1 MLGTGKLMAPVE
13 DSNKPGFRIFPHRKV
28 NWHAVCFVSTRMSP
42 LDGQFRSGRTALVL
56 VLLLMAALA
65 LEVWGIRVS
74 LSGILR

>member
-13 DSNKPGFRIFPHRKV
+13 DSNKLRSRNFPDRRV
-28 NWHAVCFVSTRMSP
+28 NWHAVCFVSTSMSP
-42 LDGQFRSGRTALVL
+42 LGGQFRSGRTAVLL